1 MATHWSSER
10 RAKQSALIRTWK
22 PWEQSSG
29 PRTPEGKAK
38 ASRNAW
44 TGGHWAMMRELSK
57 LVNSEV
63 RQARELVEALTP

>member
-1 MATHWSSER
+1 MATTWTPER
-10 RAKQSALIRTWK
+10 KAKQSAQIRTWK

-29 PRTPEGKAK
+29 PRTSEGKCR

-44 TGGHWAMMRELSK
+44 TGGHWAMLRELSR

-63 RQARELVEALTP
+63 RQARELIESCQ